1 MKLQEDKISKEL
13 IDKYP
18 DLQEYQLK
26 GKDRLKTQIKSIKG
40 ILEIITE
47 EEDKGKFYEYINC
60 YNSRKG
66 KKPFKQISD
75 KSANDEV
82 DDNNKEEVV
91 DDNNKE
97 KEDDDNNKEED
108 DDNKE
113 DEVKTKVKIKVKVK
127 KKVKDDVKDK
137 VKTDV
142 KVEEFEKMKKQ
153 RDNVL
158 KNFHNLQEKYN
169 ILQEKNDNLSELHK
183 DYKIDYKEVCNERN
197 KLQLA
202 MEKKGWNKDLRKEF
216 DKYKSFYQK
225 YSDMVEELDKHK
237 K

>member
-47 EEDKGKFYEYINC
+47 EEDKEKFYEYINS

-82 DDNNKEEVV
+82 DDNDKEEEV

-97 KEDDDNNKEED
+97 KEEDDNNKEVD

-113 DEVKTKVKIKVKVK
+113 AEVKTKVKIKVKVK
-127 KKVKDDVKDK
+127 KKVKDDVK
-137 VKTDV
+137 TDV
-142 KVEEFEKMKKQ
+142 KAEEFEKMKKQ

-158 KNFHNLQEKYN
+158 KNYHNLQEKYD
-169 ILQEKNDNLSELHK
+169 EKTEEIDNLSEIHK
-183 DYKIDYKEVCNERN
+183 DFKKDYKEVCNERN

>member
-26 GKDRLKTQIKSIKG
+26 GKERLKTQIKSIKG

-47 EEDKGKFYEYINC
+47 EEDKGKFYEYINS

-82 DDNNKEEVV
+82 DDDEV
-91 DDNNKE
+91 
-97 KEDDDNNKEED
+97 DNNKEEEEVDDNKEEEEEVD

-113 DEVKTKVKIKVKVK
+113 NKVKTKVKIKVKVK
-127 KKVKDDVKDK
+127 KKVKDDVKDE

-142 KVEEFEKMKKQ
+142 KEEALEKMKKQ

-158 KNFHNLQEKYN
+158 KNYHSLQEEYN
-169 ILQEKNDNLSELHK
+169 ILQENNDNLSELHK
-183 DYKIDYKEVCNERN
+183 DYKKDYKEVCNERN

-202 MEKKGWNKDLRKEF
+202 MEKKGWNKDLGKEF
-216 DKYKSFYQK
+216 DKYTSFYQK
-225 YSDMVEELDKHK
+225 YSGIVDELDKHK